1 MKPNIVLKSLDD
13 ISPEVVEP
21 EPDRPAPDYLEWI
34 PANLKEPRYIPLP
47 DRESE
52 HSGFAGYAHWGLN
65 E

>member
-13 ISPEVVEP
+13 IPPEVVEP
-21 EPDRPAPDYLEWI
+21 EPDRPAPDYLELI
-34 PANLKEPRYIPLP
+34 PANLQESRYVPLP

-52 HSGFAGYAHWGLN
+52 HSGFTGYAHWGLN